1 VPARPG
7 AAVGCAPPAPV
18 SAGIPPAS
26 TDVWGTVRCRFAAS
40 EPFQRFPLIN
50 NRFDFITILKGRT
63 FSKTALKQRTESRN
77 CLWANAGNEI
87 CPQRTVCAGNGG
99 AQRGAGAEHG
109 GGHGGPGAA
118 GGELRTRAP
127 PLALAQKDFGF
138 FFCVRVR
145 ETMWRGAGRSG
156 ADPRCR
162 RRRFPVVTGRAGL
175 QQRRD
180 REPQCRGRGRSGPLA
195 VGLQPRANPTRVLL
209 RDGAH
214 LRRTA
219 PADPGTAGTQRSAK
233 RKSDSLDFL

>member
-1 VPARPG
+1 MPARPG

-18 SAGIPPAS
+18 SAGIPPAP
-26 TDVWGTVRCRFAAS
+26 TDVWGNVRCRFAAS

-138 FFCVRVR
+138 FFLCVCVKRC
-145 ETMWRGAGRSG
+145 GAGPGG
-156 ADPRCR
+156 AGPIRAAAAVGSRCWR
-162 RRRFPVVTGRAGL
+162 VGPGSSSAAIGSRNAGVAA
-175 QQRRD
+175 
-180 REPQCRGRGRSGPLA
+180 GRGRWRSGCSLGRTPP
-195 VGLQPRANPTRVLL
+195 GFFSE
-209 RDGAH
+209 
-214 LRRTA
+214 TA
-219 PADPGTAGTQRSAK
+219 PIFAGLPLQIPGQQGRSA
-233 RKSDSLDFL
+233 RQSANLTL